1 MCGPDATWSVQSQE
15 LELVSDHSGL
25 CLPESGLPSLEAD
38 TDMWAQASEQNLTCF
53 LLTSSTFAI
62 LAPNG
67 NGAPLG
73 ALYCRR

>member
-38 TDMWAQASEQNLTCF
+38 TDM
-53 LLTSSTFAI
+53 
-62 LAPNG
+62 
-67 NGAPLG
+67 
-73 ALYCRR
+73 